1 MGLRPYLQSK
11 LNIMDCAIVAVA
23 WISGCIYIF
32 VSKEEAQSLLAF
44 RLLRVL
50 RVVKLLFSNKYL
62 AELLE
67 LAFSSA
73 RTIASL
79 ITFLF
84 FVITLVAIMGM
95 HMFAASCHE
104 GQALP
109 SASFGS
115 FWRSVL
121 VIFQIITID
130 HWGGITYYYMD
141 CYGNGFVVTM
151 FFSFVFV
158 FINFVVINLFT
169 AVFIE
174 NFELSEEM
182 KADRQEHNALKQ
194 IAKQQAQEATDF
206 VIEWTVPPPP
216 EDPAVAAPVCHG
228 KSYGQEG
235 MTLAVSGSMEEY
247 RAWVFDQIGA
257 SRAKRR
263 VRTRRKKVE

>member
-1 MGLRPYLQSK
+1 MGPIQMSISIYFFLEMLVKMAAMGVWADVDPPSRAYMSDSWNVL
-11 LNIMDCAIVAVA
+11 DFVIVLCGM
-23 WISGCIYIF
+23 ID
-32 VSKEEAQSLLAF
+32 LLGIGGAGLT
-44 RLLRVL
+44 LLRVL

-130 HWGGITYYYMD
+130 NWGGITYYYMD

-174 NFELSEEM
+174 NFELSY
-182 KADRQEHNALKQ
+182 
-194 IAKQQAQEATDF
+194 
-206 VIEWTVPPPP
+206 
-216 EDPAVAAPVCHG
+216 PV
-228 KSYGQEG
+228 
-235 MTLAVSGSMEEY
+235 
-247 RAWVFDQIGA
+247 
-257 SRAKRR
+257 
-263 VRTRRKKVE
+263 